1 MLVFMMNCKTCGK
14 TFAASGGRESA
25 ALVEEES
32 ARCARLRD
40 IDVQRKSID
49 DTRRQPGFTGVLHG
63 TGDTDT
69 VDVVMQ
75 RHSMARLDA
84 ALRSEAEGLAKLMWH
99 TPDA

>member
-1 MLVFMMNCKTCGK
+1 MMNCKTCGK
-14 TFAASGGRESA
+14 IFAVSGGRESA

-32 ARCARLRD
+32 ARCARLRE
-40 IDVQRKSID
+40 IATQRESID
-49 DTRRQPGFTGVLHG
+49 AACHQPGFTGVLHG

-69 VDVVMQ
+69 VDLVMQ

-99 TPDA
+99 TPAQ

>member
-1 MLVFMMNCKTCGK
+1 MMNCKTCGK
-14 TFAASGGRESA
+14 TFAVSGGRESA

-32 ARCARLRD
+32 ARCARLREIVTQRNA
-40 IDVQRKSID
+40 IDA
-49 DTRRQPGFTGVLHG
+49 TRHAPGFTGLHG

-69 VDVVMQ
+69 VDLVMQ

-99 TPDA
+99 KPDA